1 VVDDLK
7 NEKRSRVTEFR
18 GQGCNLDALEL
29 VSPERFVEFRSIANG
44 EVVNLDL
51 SFDSEIFRVEDAG

>member
-1 VVDDLK
+1 LK

-29 VSPERFVEFRSIANG
+29 VSPERFVENSGALRTAR
-44 EVVNLDL
+44 L
-51 SFDSEIFRVEDAG
+51 